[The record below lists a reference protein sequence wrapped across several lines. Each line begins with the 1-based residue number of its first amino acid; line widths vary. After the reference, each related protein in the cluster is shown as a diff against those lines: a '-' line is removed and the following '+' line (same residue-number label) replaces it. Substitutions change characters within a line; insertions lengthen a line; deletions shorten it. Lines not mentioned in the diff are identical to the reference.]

1 MTDRYARIRQAL
13 AMRPTPTPG
22 PWEVVNGT
30 DIFTPLG
37 ARNAAGVEAVA
48 DDGWHIAD
56 CDTGPS
62 YTKEGKEEIPYAE
75 KRANAALIAA
85 CDPDTIRALLDER
98 DRLAA
103 ENEALREEVERLR
116 TDGASAVRWAP
127 GSAYWS
133 EVLVE
138 LFGPDA
144 RKGIDVLET
153 RWRKELERAERLA
166 EALRELEERGPHRI
180 IFNH

>member
-1 MTDRYARIRQAL
+1 MTDRYEKIRKAL
-13 AMRPTPTPG
+13 AMGPTPG
-22 PWEVVNGT
+22 PGLGRTTQDVN
-30 DIFTPLG
+30 
-37 ARNAAGVEAVA
+37 A
-48 DDGWHIAD
+48 DA
-56 CDTGPS
+56 S
-62 YTKEGKEEIPYAE
+62 F
-75 KRANAALIAA
+75 IAA

-98 DRLAA
+98 DGLAA

-127 GSAYWS
+127 GSAYWP

-166 EALRELEERGPHRI
+166 EALKEIHSRSSIDLVMRSD
-180 IFNH
+180 